1 MNRRKFIKTSL
12 ATSAAT
18 LVTMKPESAAAATAP
33 TQREVYELETYSL
46 RPGAPAERFD
56 AFYRDVAVAAWNRA
70 GVQTVGAFSPVDNAA
85 PPTRHVLLTFPDW
98 NAAKNCRDKFEADPS
113 VLNASFTNLPATD
126 PGYLRRESSL
136 LLAFAGLPRIE
147 IPAQTNA
154 QQPRLFELRT
164 YESHSRQA
172 NRKKVEMFNDGEI
185 AIFKRTGLQPV
196 FFGEGW
202 SGPQLPKLTYM
213 LVFDDQS
220 ARDRNWKRFV
230 DDPEWKKMSTTP
242 GYTDAEIVSHITN
255 VFLRPT
261 SYSQV

>member
-147 IPAQTNA
+147 IPAQTSA
-154 QQPRLFELRT
+154 KQLRLFELRT

-213 LVFDDQS
+213 LVFDDQA

-230 DDPEWKKMSTTP
+230 GDPEWKKMSTTP